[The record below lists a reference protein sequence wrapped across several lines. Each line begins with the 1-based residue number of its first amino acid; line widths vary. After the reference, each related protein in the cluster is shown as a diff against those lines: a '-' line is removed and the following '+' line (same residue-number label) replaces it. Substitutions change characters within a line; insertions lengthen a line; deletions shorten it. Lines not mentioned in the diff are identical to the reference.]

1 MGLGSE
7 EMKLFP
13 IAFNTKGSSLGFYYN
28 VSGYVIIVPL
38 VVLVLFSVGY
48 NVLIGF
54 ASKWMYKNAFKR
66 KLDVSQQQKPSSS
79 EVHSQGPPPPTTI
92 WEDLYV
98 ANMKVVKYFL
108 GDTIVINEGTNG
120 YLELHIHEYEVNMPL
135 AMIFLQISQFLALS
149 VTLSLF
155 VEYLVVQVC
164 QELRCCT

>member
-1 MGLGSE
+1 
-7 EMKLFP
+7 MKLFP

-120 YLELHIHEYEVNMPL
+120 YLELHIHEYEVHMPL